1 MGALCEPMETDFV
14 PADAAATGRW
24 VVVADGARA
33 RIFEAHHHAPG
44 LRPVLP
50 YELTASRLR
59 DRERWSDRAGTS
71 HERANPIVHSMTA
84 PTEPSEHEHDL
95 LAREVADVLQHARVA
110 RRVDTI
116 VLVAAPRFLGR
127 LRQALDPQTRALVTI
142 EVDRDLSRLPEHELE
157 QRIPAEVWPTGEPP
171 ARRIT

>member
-1 MGALCEPMETDFV
+1 MESDFV
-14 PADAAATGRW
+14 PADPDATGRW

-50 YELTASRLR
+50 YELTTMRLR
-59 DRERWSDRAGTS
+59 DSERWSDRAGAS
-71 HERANPIVHSMTA
+71 RERASPVVHSKAA
-84 PTEPSEHEHDL
+84 PTEPTEHEHEL
-95 LAREVADVLQHARVA
+95 LAREVAEVLAHARVA
-110 RRVDTI
+110 RRVDSI

-127 LRQALDPQTRALVTI
+127 LRQALDPQTRALVTL
-142 EVDRDLSRLPEHELE
+142 EDDRDLSRLPEHELE
-157 QRIPAEVWPTGEPP
+157 RRIPAEVWPTGEPP